1 MQARMRQM
9 AHLAV
14 VAVAMGVILGGTAF
28 AQSDPIMGTW
38 KLNLTKSTYDPGPPP
53 MSDTRV
59 YEPWD
64 IDGVKLTANLVLA
77 DGTHVTAGFS
87 AHYDG
92 KDYKD
97 AGVSDYDTITLKR
110 VNGNTIAETVKKGG
124 KVVGTAK
131 HVVSKNGKMFTL
143 TATWTNVKGQ
153 KAHRVSV
160 YDKQ

>member
-1 MQARMRQM
+1 MQARIR
-9 AHLAV
+9 HVSLFSV
-14 VAVAMGVILGGTAF
+14 VAVALVIVLGGTVF
-28 AQSDPIMGTW
+28 PQSDPIIGAW
-38 KLNLTKSTYDPGPPP
+38 KLNLAKSKYDPGPPP
-53 MSDTRV
+53 MSDTRA
-59 YEPWD
+59 YEPWET
-64 IDGVKLTANLVLA
+64 DGVTLTAHLVLA

-92 KDYKD
+92 KDYKA
-97 AGVSDYDTITLKR
+97 AGVPDYDTIALKR
-110 VNGNTIAETVKKGG
+110 VNENTIAETVKKNG

-143 TATWTNVKGQ
+143 TATWTNAKGQ